1 MKALILNN
9 QVIDVN
15 EKETPAAPACKW
27 VDCDD
32 KVKIGWNYDGSKFTD
47 PAVELEVEPTTEQLE
62 IQVRSQR
69 NRLLESSD
77 WTQMPDS
84 ALSDS
89 EKKEWATYRKSLRD
103 IPSQSGFPKTITW
116 PTAP

>member
-9 QVIDVN
+9 IVIDVN
-15 EKETPAAPACKW
+15 EKETPAAPTCEW

-32 KVKIGWNYDGSKFTD
+32 EVQIGWTYDGSKFTN
-47 PAVELEVEPTTEQLE
+47 VETIEPTDEQLE
-62 IQVRSQR
+62 FEARIERDS
-69 NRLLESSD
+69 LLAQSD

-84 ALSDS
+84 PLSDS
-89 EKKEWATYRKSLRD
+89 KKKKWATYRKSLRD

>member
-1 MKALILNN
+1 MKALILNKK
-9 QVIDVN
+9 VIDIKD
-15 EKETPAAPACKW
+15 KEFPVSSECKW

-32 KVKIGWNYDGSKFTD
+32 EKVKIGWNYDDSKFTD
-47 PAVELEVEPTTEQLE
+47 IYDEKPATDEE
-62 IQVRSQR
+62 IASQVRSDR
-69 NRLLESSD
+69 NSLLQQSD

-89 EKKEWATYRKSLRD
+89 KKKEWIAYRKSLRD

-116 PTAP
+116 PDRP

>member
-1 MKALILNN
+1 MKALILDKK
-9 QVIDVN
+9 VVDLS
-15 EKETPAAPACKW
+15 EKEFDVSPSFTW

-32 KVKIGWNYDGSKFTD
+32 EKVKIGWNYDGSKFTD
-47 PAVELEVEPTTEQLE
+47 IHVETTVTEEELASLA
-62 IQVRSQR
+62 RSDR
-69 NRLLESSD
+69 NILLDQSD

-89 EKKEWATYRKSLRD
+89 KKKEWIAYRKSLRD

-116 PTAP
+116 PTMP